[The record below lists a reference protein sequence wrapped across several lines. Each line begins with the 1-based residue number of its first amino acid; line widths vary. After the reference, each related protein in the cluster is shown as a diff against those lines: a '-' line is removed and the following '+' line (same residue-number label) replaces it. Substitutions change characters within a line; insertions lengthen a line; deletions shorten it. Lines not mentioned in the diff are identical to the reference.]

1 MGLPVEFPVLFVVTR
16 FSGSG
21 LAVLSEAHTGNGTG

>member
-1 MGLPVEFPVLFVVTR
+1 MIEEDDPFVVTR

-21 LAVLSEAHTGNGTG
+21 DLRARDAAKTPVA